1 MRKSGHVPIP
11 KSSEPPAIL
20 PEDGLSLS
28 EAVEQFEKTLILQ
41 ALERT
46 NGVKNRAAKLLK
58 MNRTTLIEKMKK
70 MKLMKPRA
78 AIKKA
83 KAKETGGAAA

>member
-1 MRKSGHVPIP
+1 M
-11 KSSEPPAIL
+11 AIL

-28 EAVEQFEKTLILQ
+28 TAVGNLERTLILQ

-46 NGVKNRAAKLLK
+46 GWVKKRAADLLR

-70 MKLMKPRA
+70 QNIVAPDPKNKTIQYDNSGRD
-78 AIKKA
+78 
-83 KAKETGGAAA
+83 